1 MSAYVCLCASGHALL
16 RGNAGEGGGQQSRVN
31 DNCLKTLQ
39 LNLLG
44 ERDFGHKY

>member
-1 MSAYVCLCASGHALL
+1 MSVCVWTCAFEREC
-16 RGNAGEGGGQQSRVN
+16 RGGRQAAEQSRVN